1 MLIIYKIHNAIN
13 KFNLELKGKNVLTEA
28 ATGNFVVTP
37 IIAALAGANVY
48 AYTKN
53 SKYGTISEVKK
64 QTYDLGSQLNI
75 NDMIQ
80 IITDI
85 YEIDL
90 KKIDILTNTGF
101 LRPIKRSI
109 IEKLSPKCVIPL
121 MWESWEYRKDELDLD
136 ACYEK
141 GIKVYG
147 TNESDSR
154 LKTMDYIGYIVLY
167 FLLKN
172 KLSPFSANVLVIG
185 CKKFVEPIVNCLNQN
200 NYSYKKITNYDRKV
214 ENLNEFNVI
223 IIAENKSP
231 KIIIGKY
238 KNSYIELNSLSDV
251 KLIIHIA
258 GNIDIKGKNIKC
270 EPKEPKK
277 FPYMSFTT
285 DYIDN
290 QAVIDLHTAGLKVA
304 EGMLEANR
312 LNLPKKEY
320 KNFME
325 SNYPA
330 LAFNNAEFF

>member
-1 MLIIYKIHNAIN
+1 MIKKIKNSIA
-13 KFNLELKGKNVLTEA
+13 KFKLNLKGKIILTEA
-28 ATGNFVVTP
+28 TTGNFVVTP

-48 AYTKN
+48 AYTRN

-64 QTYDLGSQLNI
+64 QIYDLASQLNVKDSI
-75 NDMIQ
+75 K
-80 IITDI
+80 IITDFS
-85 YEIDL
+85 EIDF

-101 LRPIKRSI
+101 LRPIKRNI
-109 IEKLSPKCVIPL
+109 IEKLSSKCVIPL
-121 MWESWEYRKDELDLD
+121 MWEPWEYRKNELDLD

-147 TNESDSR
+147 TNESDPR
-154 LKTMDYIGYIVLY
+154 LRTMDYIGYIVLY

-172 KLSPFSANVLVIG
+172 KLSHFSANVLVIG
-185 CKKFVEPIVNCLNQN
+185 CKKFVEPIVNCLNLN

-214 ENLNEFNVI
+214 ENINEFNAIV
-223 IIAENKSP
+223 IAENKSP
-231 KIIIGKY
+231 RLIIGED
-238 KNSYIELNSLSDV
+238 KNSYIKLSLLSNET
-251 KLIIHIA
+251 LLIHIA
-258 GNIDIKGKNIKC
+258 GKIDIKGENIRC

-304 EGMLEANR
+304 EGMLEANE
-312 LNLPKKEY
+312 LNYTLKEY
-320 KNFME
+320 KKYME

-330 LAFNNAEFF
+330 LSFELKKYW